1 MLGYTSDREHNMRDP
16 VRDSLNSVTP
26 FTLLLLLLFSAMLSI
41 PEYELA
47 TAQTKTTLTTM
58 ALASNV
64 LTYESSNYG
73 FSVEYPAS
81 WQKVE
86 FSKGIAEGT
95 RNMVVNFLSPLEGPS
110 DTFREYLIIQT
121 VNVTSLDLSLKT
133 FTGEQ
138 ITFLNDSF
146 PDFNILESNRSTTIT
161 SHIAYE
167 VVYTYSDP
175 IIGKA
180 KAMEIW
186 IVNGGKVY
194 ILSYHAAAA
203 KYSMYLSTIRK
214 MIDSF
219 VTLK

>member
-1 MLGYTSDREHNMRDP
+1 MRNL
-16 VRDSLNSVTP
+16 VRASSNSVTL
-26 FTLLLLLLFSAMLSI
+26 FALLLLLLFSVMRSI

-47 TAQTKTTLTTM
+47 TAQTKTTQTTM

-64 LTYESSNYG
+64 LTYESSNCG
-73 FSVEYPAS
+73 FVVQYPAN

-86 FSKGIAEGT
+86 FSKGIEEGT
-95 RNMVVNFLSPLEGPS
+95 RNLVVNFLSPLEGPS
-110 DTFREYLIIQT
+110 DTFREYLIVQT
-121 VNVTSLDLSLKT
+121 ANMTSRDLSLKT
-133 FTGEQ
+133 FTIEQ
-138 ITFLNDSF
+138 MAFLKDSF

-186 IVNGGKVY
+186 IVNGGKVD
-194 ILSYHAAAA
+194 ILSYHADAA
-203 KYSMYLSTIRK
+203 KYSKYLPTILK
-214 MIDSF
+214 MIGSF
-219 VTLK
+219 VTVK

>member
-1 MLGYTSDREHNMRDP
+1 MRNLI
-16 VRDSLNSVTP
+16 RASSNSVTL
-26 FTLLLLLLFSAMLSI
+26 FALLLLLLFSVMRSI

-47 TAQTKTTLTTM
+47 TAQTKTTQTTM

-64 LTYESSNYG
+64 LTYESSNCG
-73 FSVEYPAS
+73 FVVQYPAN

-86 FSKGIAEGT
+86 FSKGIEEGT
-95 RNMVVNFLSPLEGPS
+95 RNLVVNFLSPLEGPS
-110 DTFREYLIIQT
+110 DTFREYLIVQT
-121 VNVTSLDLSLKT
+121 ASMTSRDLSLKT
-133 FTGEQ
+133 FTIEQ
-138 ITFLNDSF
+138 MAFLKDSF

-194 ILSYHAAAA
+194 ILSYHADAA
-203 KYSMYLSTIRK
+203 KYSKYLPTVLK
-214 MIDSF
+214 MIGSF
-219 VTLK
+219 VTVK

>member
-1 MLGYTSDREHNMRDP
+1 MRDL
-16 VRDSLNSVTP
+16 VRASSNSVTL
-26 FTLLLLLLFSAMLSI
+26 FTLLLLLLFSAMFST

-47 TAQTKTTLTTM
+47 TAQTKTTPTTM

-64 LTYESSNYG
+64 LTYASSNYG
-73 FSVEYPAS
+73 FIVQYPAS

-121 VNVTSLDLSLKT
+121 ANVTSRDLSLKT

-138 ITFLNDSF
+138 ITFLKDSF

-194 ILSYHAAAA
+194 ILSYHADAT
-203 KYSMYLSTIRK
+203 KYSKYLPTIRK

>member
-1 MLGYTSDREHNMRDP
+1 MRNL
-16 VRDSLNSVTP
+16 VRASSNSVTL
-26 FTLLLLLLFSAMLSI
+26 FALLLLLLFSVMRSI

-47 TAQTKTTLTTM
+47 TAQTKTTQTTM

-64 LTYESSNYG
+64 LTYESSNCG
-73 FSVEYPAS
+73 FVVQYPAN

-86 FSKGIAEGT
+86 FSKGIEEGT
-95 RNMVVNFLSPLEGPS
+95 RNLVVNFLSPLEGPS
-110 DTFREYLIIQT
+110 DTFREYLIVQT
-121 VNVTSLDLSLKT
+121 ANMTSRDLSLKT
-133 FTGEQ
+133 FTIEQ
-138 ITFLNDSF
+138 MAFLKDSF

-186 IVNGGKVY
+186 IVNGGNVY
-194 ILSYHAAAA
+194 ILSYHADAA
-203 KYSMYLSTIRK
+203 KYSKYLPTILK
-214 MIDSF
+214 MIGSF
-219 VTLK
+219 VTVK

>member
-1 MLGYTSDREHNMRDP
+1 
-16 VRDSLNSVTP
+16 
-26 FTLLLLLLFSAMLSI
+26 LLLLLLSVMRSI

-47 TAQTKTTLTTM
+47 TAQTKTTRTTM

-64 LTYESSNYG
+64 LKYESSNYG
-73 FSVEYPAS
+73 FVVQYPAN

-86 FSKGIAEGT
+86 FSKGIEEGT
-95 RNMVVNFLSPLEGPS
+95 RNLVVNFLSPLEGPS
-110 DTFREYLIIQT
+110 DTFREYLIVQT
-121 VNVTSLDLSLKT
+121 ANMTSRGLSLKT
-133 FTGEQ
+133 FTIEQ
-138 ITFLNDSF
+138 MAFLKDSL

-194 ILSYHAAAA
+194 ILSYHADAA
-203 KYSMYLSTIRK
+203 KYSKYLPTILK
-214 MIDSF
+214 MIGSF
-219 VTLK
+219 VTVK

>member
-1 MLGYTSDREHNMRDP
+1 MRNL
-16 VRDSLNSVTP
+16 VRASSNSVTL
-26 FTLLLLLLFSAMLSI
+26 FALLLLLLFSVMRSI

-47 TAQTKTTLTTM
+47 TAQTKTTQTTM

-64 LTYESSNYG
+64 LTYESSNCG
-73 FSVEYPAS
+73 FVVQYPTT

-86 FSKGIAEGT
+86 FSKGIEEGT
-95 RNMVVNFLSPLEGPS
+95 RNLVVNFLSPLEGPS
-110 DTFREYLIIQT
+110 DTFREYLIVQT
-121 VNVTSLDLSLKT
+121 ANMTSRDLSLKT
-133 FTGEQ
+133 FTIEQ
-138 ITFLNDSF
+138 MAFLKDSF

-194 ILSYHAAAA
+194 ILSYHADAA
-203 KYSMYLSTIRK
+203 KYSKYLPTILK
-214 MIDSF
+214 MIGSF
-219 VTLK
+219 VTVK

>member
-1 MLGYTSDREHNMRDP
+1 MLVCTSDREYNMRDL
-16 VRDSLNSVTP
+16 VRASSNSVTL
-26 FTLLLLLLFSAMLSI
+26 FTLLLVLLFSAMLSF

-47 TAQTKTTLTTM
+47 TAQTKTTM
-58 ALASNV
+58 ALAGNV
-64 LTYESSNYG
+64 LTYESSNHG
-73 FSVEYPAS
+73 FLVQYPAS

-121 VNVTSLDLSLKT
+121 ANVTSRELSLKT
-133 FTGEQ
+133 FTDEQ
-138 ITFLNDSF
+138 ITFLKDSF

-180 KAMEIW
+180 KAMEFW
-186 IVNGGKVY
+186 IVNAGKAY
-194 ILSYHAAAA
+194 MLSYHADAG
-203 KYSMYLSTIRK
+203 KYSKYLPTIRK

>member
-1 MLGYTSDREHNMRDP
+1 MRNL
-16 VRDSLNSVTP
+16 VRASSNSVTL
-26 FTLLLLLLFSAMLSI
+26 FALLLLLLFSVMRSI

-47 TAQTKTTLTTM
+47 TAQTKTTQTTM

-64 LTYESSNYG
+64 LTYESSNCG
-73 FSVEYPAS
+73 FVVQYPAN

-86 FSKGIAEGT
+86 FSKGIEEGT
-95 RNMVVNFLSPLEGPS
+95 RNLVVNFLSPLEGPS
-110 DTFREYLIIQT
+110 DTFREYLIVQT
-121 VNVTSLDLSLKT
+121 ANMTSRDLSLKT
-133 FTGEQ
+133 FTIEQ
-138 ITFLNDSF
+138 MAFLKDSF

-186 IVNGGKVY
+186 IVNGGKEY
-194 ILSYHAAAA
+194 ILSYHADAA
-203 KYSMYLSTIRK
+203 KYSKYLPTVLK
-214 MIDSF
+214 MIGSF
-219 VTLK
+219 VTVK

>member
-1 MLGYTSDREHNMRDP
+1 MRNL
-16 VRDSLNSVTP
+16 VRASSNSVTL
-26 FTLLLLLLFSAMLSI
+26 FALLLLLLFSVMRSI

-47 TAQTKTTLTTM
+47 TAQTKTTQTTM

-64 LTYESSNYG
+64 LTYESSNCG
-73 FSVEYPAS
+73 FVVQYPAN

-86 FSKGIAEGT
+86 FNKGIEEGT
-95 RNMVVNFLSPLEGPS
+95 RNLVVNFLSPLEGPS
-110 DTFREYLIIQT
+110 DTFREYLIVQT
-121 VNVTSLDLSLKT
+121 ANMTSRDLSLKT
-133 FTGEQ
+133 FTIEQ
-138 ITFLNDSF
+138 MAFLKDSF
-146 PDFNILESNRSTTIT
+146 PDLNILESNRSTTIT

-194 ILSYHAAAA
+194 ILSYHADAA
-203 KYSMYLSTIRK
+203 KYSKYLPTILK
-214 MIDSF
+214 MIGSF
-219 VTLK
+219 VTVK

>member
-1 MLGYTSDREHNMRDP
+1 MRDL
-16 VRDSLNSVTP
+16 VGASSNSVTL
-26 FTLLLLLLFSAMLSI
+26 FALLLLLLFSVMLSI
-41 PEYELA
+41 PEYKLA
-47 TAQTKTTLTTM
+47 TAQTKTTLTTI

-73 FSVEYPAS
+73 FAVQYPAN

-86 FSKGIAEGT
+86 FSKGIEEGT
-95 RNMVVNFLSPLEGPS
+95 RNMDVNFLSPLEGPS
-110 DTFREYLIIQT
+110 DTFREYLIVQT
-121 VNVTSLDLSLKT
+121 ANMTSRDLSLKT
-133 FTGEQ
+133 FTIEQ
-138 ITFLNDSF
+138 MAFLKGSF

-180 KAMEIW
+180 KGMEIW

-194 ILSYHAAAA
+194 ILSYHADAA
-203 KYSMYLSTIRK
+203 KYSKYLPTILK
-214 MIDSF
+214 MIGSF
-219 VTLK
+219 VTVK

>member
-1 MLGYTSDREHNMRDP
+1 MRNLI
-16 VRDSLNSVTP
+16 RASSNSVTL
-26 FTLLLLLLFSAMLSI
+26 FALLLLLLFSVMRSI

-47 TAQTKTTLTTM
+47 TAQTKTTQTTM

-64 LTYESSNYG
+64 LTYESSNCG
-73 FSVEYPAS
+73 FVVQYPAN

-86 FSKGIAEGT
+86 FSKGIEEGT
-95 RNMVVNFLSPLEGPS
+95 RNLVVNFLSPLEGPS
-110 DTFREYLIIQT
+110 DTFREYLIVQT
-121 VNVTSLDLSLKT
+121 ASMTSRDLSLKT
-133 FTGEQ
+133 FTIEQ
-138 ITFLNDSF
+138 MAFLKDSF

-194 ILSYHAAAA
+194 ILSYHADAA
-203 KYSMYLSTIRK
+203 KYSKYLPTIIK
-214 MIDSF
+214 MIGSF
-219 VTLK
+219 VTVK

>member
-1 MLGYTSDREHNMRDP
+1 MRNLI
-16 VRDSLNSVTP
+16 RASSNSVTL
-26 FTLLLLLLFSAMLSI
+26 FALLLLLLFSVMRSI

-47 TAQTKTTLTTM
+47 TAQTKTTQTTM

-64 LTYESSNYG
+64 LTYESSNCG
-73 FSVEYPAS
+73 FVVQYPAN

-86 FSKGIAEGT
+86 FSKGIEEGT
-95 RNMVVNFLSPLEGPS
+95 RNLVVNFLSPLEGPS
-110 DTFREYLIIQT
+110 DTFREYLIVQT
-121 VNVTSLDLSLKT
+121 ANMTSRDLSLKT
-133 FTGEQ
+133 FTIEQ
-138 ITFLNDSF
+138 MAFLKDSF

-194 ILSYHAAAA
+194 ILSYHADAA
-203 KYSMYLSTIRK
+203 KYSKYLPTILK
-214 MIDSF
+214 MIGSF
-219 VTLK
+219 VTVK

>member
-1 MLGYTSDREHNMRDP
+1 MRDL
-16 VRDSLNSVTP
+16 VRASSNSVTL
-26 FTLLLLLLFSAMLSI
+26 FTLLFLLLFSVMLSI

-47 TAQTKTTLTTM
+47 TAQTKTTQTTM

-73 FSVEYPAS
+73 FVVQYPAN

-86 FSKGIAEGT
+86 FSKGIEEGT
-95 RNMVVNFLSPLEGPS
+95 RNLVVNFLSPLEGPS
-110 DTFREYLIIQT
+110 DTFREYLIVQT
-121 VNVTSLDLSLKT
+121 ANMTSRDLSLKT
-133 FTGEQ
+133 FTIEQ
-138 ITFLNDSF
+138 MAFLKSSF

-186 IVNGGKVY
+186 IVNGGKEY
-194 ILSYHAAAA
+194 ILSYHADAA
-203 KYSMYLSTIRK
+203 KYSKYLPTVLK
-214 MIDSF
+214 MIGSF
-219 VTLK
+219 VTVK

>member
-1 MLGYTSDREHNMRDP
+1 MRNL
-16 VRDSLNSVTP
+16 VRASSNSVTL
-26 FTLLLLLLFSAMLSI
+26 FALLLLLLFSVMRSI

-47 TAQTKTTLTTM
+47 TAQTKTTQTTM

-64 LTYESSNYG
+64 LTYESSNCG
-73 FSVEYPAS
+73 FVVQYPTN

-86 FSKGIAEGT
+86 FSKGIEEGT
-95 RNMVVNFLSPLEGPS
+95 RNLVVNFLSPLEGPS
-110 DTFREYLIIQT
+110 DTFREYLIVQT
-121 VNVTSLDLSLKT
+121 ANMTSRDLSLKT
-133 FTGEQ
+133 FTIEQ
-138 ITFLNDSF
+138 MAFLKDSF

-194 ILSYHAAAA
+194 ILSYHADAA
-203 KYSMYLSTIRK
+203 KYSKYLPTILK
-214 MIDSF
+214 MIGSF
-219 VTLK
+219 VTVK

>member
-1 MLGYTSDREHNMRDP
+1 MRNLI
-16 VRDSLNSVTP
+16 RASSNSVTL
-26 FTLLLLLLFSAMLSI
+26 FALLLLLLFSVMRSI

-47 TAQTKTTLTTM
+47 TAQTKTTQTTM

-64 LTYESSNYG
+64 LTYESSNCG
-73 FSVEYPAS
+73 FVVQYPAN

-86 FSKGIAEGT
+86 FSKGIEEGT
-95 RNMVVNFLSPLEGPS
+95 RNLVVNFLSPLEGPS
-110 DTFREYLIIQT
+110 DTFREYLIVQT
-121 VNVTSLDLSLKT
+121 ANMTSRDLSLKT
-133 FTGEQ
+133 FTIEQ
-138 ITFLNDSF
+138 MAFLKDSF

-194 ILSYHAAAA
+194 ILSYHADAA
-203 KYSMYLSTIRK
+203 KYSKYLPTIIK
-214 MIDSF
+214 MIGSF
-219 VTLK
+219 VTVK

>member
-1 MLGYTSDREHNMRDP
+1 MRNL
-16 VRDSLNSVTP
+16 VRASSNSVTL
-26 FTLLLLLLFSAMLSI
+26 FALLLLLLFSVMRSI

-47 TAQTKTTLTTM
+47 TAQTKTTQTTM

-64 LTYESSNYG
+64 LTYESSNCG
-73 FSVEYPAS
+73 FVVQYPAN

-86 FSKGIAEGT
+86 FNKGIEEGT
-95 RNMVVNFLSPLEGPS
+95 RNLVVNFLSPLEGPS
-110 DTFREYLIIQT
+110 DTFREYLMVQT
-121 VNVTSLDLSLKT
+121 ANMTSRDLSLKT
-133 FTGEQ
+133 FTIEQ
-138 ITFLNDSF
+138 MAFLKDSF

-194 ILSYHAAAA
+194 ILSYHADAA
-203 KYSMYLSTIRK
+203 KYSKYLPTILK
-214 MIDSF
+214 MIGSF
-219 VTLK
+219 VNVK

>member
-1 MLGYTSDREHNMRDP
+1 MRNL
-16 VRDSLNSVTP
+16 VRASSNSVTL
-26 FTLLLLLLFSAMLSI
+26 FALLLLLLFSVMRSI

-47 TAQTKTTLTTM
+47 TAQTKTTQTTM

-73 FSVEYPAS
+73 FIVQYPAN

-86 FSKGIAEGT
+86 FSKGIEEGT
-95 RNMVVNFLSPLEGPS
+95 RNLVVNFLSPLEGPS
-110 DTFREYLIIQT
+110 DTFREYLIVQT
-121 VNVTSLDLSLKT
+121 ANMTSRDASLKT
-133 FTGEQ
+133 FTIEQ
-138 ITFLNDSF
+138 MAFLKDSF

-186 IVNGGKVY
+186 NVNGGKVY
-194 ILSYHAAAA
+194 ILSYHADAA
-203 KYSMYLSTIRK
+203 KYSKYLPTILK
-214 MIDSF
+214 MIGSF
-219 VTLK
+219 VTVK

>member
-1 MLGYTSDREHNMRDP
+1 MRNL
-16 VRDSLNSVTP
+16 VRASSNSVTL
-26 FTLLLLLLFSAMLSI
+26 FALLLLLLFSVMRSI

-47 TAQTKTTLTTM
+47 TAQTKTTQTTM

-64 LTYESSNYG
+64 LTYESSNCG
-73 FSVEYPAS
+73 FVVQYPAN

-86 FSKGIAEGT
+86 FNKGIEEGT
-95 RNMVVNFLSPLEGPS
+95 RNLVVNFLSPLEGPS

-121 VNVTSLDLSLKT
+121 TNVTSRDLSLKT
-133 FTGEQ
+133 FTAEQ
-138 ITFLNDSF
+138 ITFLKDSF

-194 ILSYHAAAA
+194 ILSYHADAA
-203 KYSMYLSTIRK
+203 KYSKYLPTILK
-214 MIDSF
+214 MIGSF
-219 VTLK
+219 VTVK

>member
-1 MLGYTSDREHNMRDP
+1 MRNL
-16 VRDSLNSVTP
+16 VRASSNSVTL
-26 FTLLLLLLFSAMLSI
+26 FALLLLLLFSVMRSI

-47 TAQTKTTLTTM
+47 TAQTKTTQTTM
-58 ALASNV
+58 ALAGNV
-64 LTYESSNYG
+64 LTYESSNCG
-73 FSVEYPAS
+73 FVVQYPAN

-86 FSKGIAEGT
+86 FNKGIEEGT
-95 RNMVVNFLSPLEGPS
+95 RNLVVNFLSPLEGPS
-110 DTFREYLIIQT
+110 DTFREYLIVQT
-121 VNVTSLDLSLKT
+121 ANMTSRDLSLKT
-133 FTGEQ
+133 FTIEQ
-138 ITFLNDSF
+138 MAFLKDSF

-194 ILSYHAAAA
+194 ILSYHADAA
-203 KYSMYLSTIRK
+203 KYSKYLPTILK
-214 MIDSF
+214 MIGSF
-219 VTLK
+219 VTVK

>member
-1 MLGYTSDREHNMRDP
+1 MRNL
-16 VRDSLNSVTP
+16 VRASSNSVTL
-26 FTLLLLLLFSAMLSI
+26 FALLLLLLFSVMRSI

-47 TAQTKTTLTTM
+47 TAQTKTTQTTM

-64 LTYESSNYG
+64 LTYESSNCG
-73 FSVEYPAS
+73 FVVQYPAN

-86 FSKGIAEGT
+86 FSKGIEEGT
-95 RNMVVNFLSPLEGPS
+95 RNLVVNFLSPLEGPS
-110 DTFREYLIIQT
+110 DTFREYLIVQT
-121 VNVTSLDLSLKT
+121 ANMTSRDLSLKT
-133 FTGEQ
+133 FTIEQ
-138 ITFLNDSF
+138 MAFLKDSF

-194 ILSYHAAAA
+194 ILSYHADAA
-203 KYSMYLSTIRK
+203 KYSKYLPTILK
-214 MIDSF
+214 MIGSF
-219 VTLK
+219 VTVK

>member
-1 MLGYTSDREHNMRDP
+1 MVCTSDRQYDMRDL
-16 VRDSLNSVTP
+16 VRSSNSVTL
-26 FTLLLLLLFSAMLSI
+26 FTLLLILLFSAMLSI
-41 PEYELA
+41 PEYERA
-47 TAQTKTTLTTM
+47 TAQTKTTLTIM
-58 ALASNV
+58 ALAGNV
-64 LTYESSNYG
+64 LTYESSNHG
-73 FSVEYPAS
+73 FIVQYPAS

-121 VNVTSLDLSLKT
+121 ANVTSRELSLKT
-133 FTGEQ
+133 FTDEQ
-138 ITFLNDSF
+138 ITFLKDSF

-180 KAMEIW
+180 KAMEFW
-186 IVNGGKVY
+186 IVNAGKAY
-194 ILSYHAAAA
+194 ILSYHADAA
-203 KYSMYLSTIRK
+203 KYSKYLPTIRK